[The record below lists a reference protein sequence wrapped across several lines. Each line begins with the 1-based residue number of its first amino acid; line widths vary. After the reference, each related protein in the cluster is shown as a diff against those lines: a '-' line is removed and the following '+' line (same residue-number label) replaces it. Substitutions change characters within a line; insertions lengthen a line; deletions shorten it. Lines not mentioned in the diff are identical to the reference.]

1 MGTFADSFRHIKD
14 RKTFYATL
22 DKAIAASDARPDD
35 PGFARAA
42 LQMKAIKKWTA
53 KDKQPARKN
62 IESIDIDRVIATEY
76 EPLRREYEEVDNW
89 AQLVGEVV
97 LYIEYWLDD
106 EEFSEADQFDH
117 QWY

>member
-1 MGTFADSFRHIKD
+1 VGAYADSFRHIKN
-14 RKTFYATL
+14 RETFYKTL
-22 DKAIAASDARPDD
+22 DNAIAASEARPDD

-42 LQMKAIKKWTA
+42 AQMRAIKKWTA

-97 LYIEYWLDD
+97 LYIEHWLDD

-117 QWY
+117 PWY